1 MACAEGIYGGL
12 VLRKCD
18 TLLYIVYYGIDTS
31 MLIFLLQSARLGD
44 GNSVSHGES
53 NECDGNTEEGGSDDA
68 DSNTRRVIIKT
79 VQSDNV
85 TKTDV
90 IKLNSNNNSQTG
102 GSIVK
107 KGDGDIF
114 GVPVPVNGKHSG
126 ANGDVKKNSI
136 VKILE
141 GSNTKV
147 LTAQEGKSLLSL
159 GKTTSARVLY
169 NTFI

>member
-1 MACAEGIYGGL
+1 M
-12 VLRKCD
+12 
-18 TLLYIVYYGIDTS
+18 
-31 MLIFLLQSARLGD
+31 GD
-44 GNSVSHGES
+44 GNSGTHGES
-53 NECDGNTEEGGSDDA
+53 NGCDGTGNAEEGSSDDA

-79 VQSDNV
+79 LQSDNV

-90 IKLNSNNNSQTG
+90 IKLNTNNNSQI
-102 GSIVK
+102 GSSMVK
-107 KGDGDIF
+107 KADGELF
-114 GVPVPVNGKHSG
+114 GVPVPVNGKHSS

-159 GKTTSARVLY
+159 GKTTSAKV
-169 NTFI
+169 I

>member
-1 MACAEGIYGGL
+1 M
-12 VLRKCD
+12 
-18 TLLYIVYYGIDTS
+18 
-31 MLIFLLQSARLGD
+31 GD
-44 GNSVSHGES
+44 GNSGTHGES
-53 NECDGNTEEGGSDDA
+53 NGCDGTGNTEEGSSDDA
-68 DSNTRRVIIKT
+68 DSNTRHVIIKT

-102 GSIVK
+102 SSMVK
-107 KGDGDIF
+107 KADGELF
-114 GVPVPVNGKHSG
+114 GIPVPVNGKHSS
-126 ANGDVKKNSI
+126 ANGDVKKNPI

-159 GKTTSARVLY
+159 GKTTSAKV
-169 NTFI
+169 I

>member
-1 MACAEGIYGGL
+1 M
-12 VLRKCD
+12 
-18 TLLYIVYYGIDTS
+18 
-31 MLIFLLQSARLGD
+31 
-44 GNSVSHGES
+44 
-53 NECDGNTEEGGSDDA
+53 
-68 DSNTRRVIIKT
+68 RRVIIKT

-102 GSIVK
+102 STTVK
-107 KGDGDIF
+107 KADGELF

-126 ANGDVKKNSI
+126 ANEDVKKNSI

-159 GKTTSARVLY
+159 GKTTSAKVREKISFSSGIRYCSYKNSTSSSVFEISLKVSSP
-169 NTFI
+169 NHI